1 METAMTGCKY
11 LGGILEGEAQVG
23 LVYGTWARG
32 FSRSFV
38 WTHGGI
44 HFGEADFLGLSDAR
58 ND

>member
-1 METAMTGCKY
+1 MTGCKY